1 MISKLSEWFSGFVY
15 LLAIYGALQT
25 FGLINVGLLSYFL
38 IIMLSFWTPIVVI
51 FVTSHIGLSNIIQR
65 NKWKTLNSIQERV
78 HAFQMDHPM
87 PSKDER
93 EYLTWLFDYHERVKA
108 TPNSSIDLKSGIGF
122 LNSLLL
128 PVIAFI
134 LGNIDTILKLF
145 SPNP

>member
-1 MISKLSEWFSGFVY
+1 
-15 LLAIYGALQT
+15 
-25 FGLINVGLLSYFL
+25 
-38 IIMLSFWTPIVVI
+38 
-51 FVTSHIGLSNIIQR
+51 
-65 NKWKTLNSIQERV
+65 
-78 HAFQMDHPM
+78 MDHPM